1 MKGYEVI
8 SSLKHHIR
16 ENEVVVSSN
25 GNISR
30 EAYNLLPKN
39 QVYLR
44 GSMGLTIPV
53 GLGIA
58 LANPKEK
65 IIVIT
70 GDGSFLMGLNSI
82 TTVAFYK
89 PANLKILILDNQK
102 YYTTGGQT
110 TVSSIINYSKFLSS
124 LNIEYYNSKKAIQDQ
139 IDQDLTKFINSNSL
153 SILHLNI
160 EESKMDLENIP
171 LHPEEITKKVSTR
184 LS

>member
-58 LANPKEK
+58 LANPKKK

-102 YYTTGGQT
+102 
-110 TVSSIINYSKFLSS
+110 
-124 LNIEYYNSKKAIQDQ
+124 
-139 IDQDLTKFINSNSL
+139 
-153 SILHLNI
+153 
-160 EESKMDLENIP
+160 
-171 LHPEEITKKVSTR
+171 
-184 LS
+184 